1 MQPSTPEVAKPLK
14 AESAILVEL
23 VGEWEPPDLRMENPA
38 DGCEIILRPI
48 RLVEQ
53 GGAMLGEE
61 SVQKGLR
68 EANHFHLDPGGP

>member
-1 MQPSTPEVAKPLK
+1 
-14 AESAILVEL
+14 
-23 VGEWEPPDLRMENPA
+23 MENPA

-53 GGAMLGEE
+53 GGAMPGEE

-68 EANHFHLDPGGP
+68 ETDHFHLDPGGPGNISGFVDVIEGQTAPRR